1 MVSKVIVITGVSSG
15 IGRAFVLHALKH
27 TKQEDVIVGLGRDTI
42 EELDDKHYF
51 FIKTDLR
58 NQISIKNA
66 VQNIK
71 KRFGHTD
78 VLINN
83 AGLGYRGTIE
93 DLSMNEIRDQFEVNF
108 FGQIYLT
115 QLVLPMMRIR
125 KSGHII
131 NVSSVGSFINTPTLG
146 YYGVTKAVLDK
157 ISDILA
163 LEVEKYGIKVS
174 VFIPGAVKTG
184 FGKNIRLARQ
194 FSKSAYLKLYKEWGL
209 RFSYFFRK
217 RNTSEEAA
225 DKLWSLVET
234 KKRMEFVDLRDE
246 VMYFFKKILP
256 DRLFNF
262 LISNYYYKYES

>member
-1 MVSKVIVITGVSSG
+1 MASKVIVITGVGSG
-15 IGRAFVLHALKH
+15 IGRAFVLRALKH
-27 TKQEDVIVGLGRDTI
+27 IGQEDVIVGLGRGTI
-42 EELDDKHYF
+42 EELDDKHYL

-66 VQNIK
+66 IQNIK
-71 KRFGHTD
+71 KRFGHID

-108 FGQIYLT
+108 FGLICIT

-146 YYGVTKAVLDK
+146 YYGATKAVLDK
-157 ISDILA
+157 ISEVLA
-163 LEVEKYGIKVS
+163 QEVIKYGINVS

-194 FSKSAYLKLYKEWGL
+194 SAKSAYLKLYKEWEL

-225 DKLWSLVET
+225 EKLWSLVET
-234 KKRMEFVDLRDE
+234 RKQMEFVDLRDK
-246 VMYFFKKILP
+246 VIFFFKKILP
-256 DRLFNF
+256 ARLFNF
-262 LISNYYYKYES
+262 LILNYYYKYES